1 MRDYKLS
8 PRAMV
13 MVAGSSKGTQPKYY
27 DKGFWYKENRAGY
40 EGKAEHLASIVLS
53 CSNVEYFVKYEEC
66 TINGKKGCRSQ
77 NFLKDGCSFLS
88 FQRLYDMYFGGNLSE
103 RIITMDNPQD
113 RIQFVKDFIK
123 DYTGFDCSGY
133 LSKILAFDM
142 LILNTDRH
150 FNNLGIIVNTETE
163 ECFNAPVFDNGAGL
177 FSDCTRFPMDNSID
191 ENLELLY
198 GQPFSSSLELQAHYA
213 GTTLKIDYNKLEQF
227 LEAEPKSRA
236 LTVLKY
242 QLDKYKGLF
251 NWEELGAKYAAD

>member
-13 MVAGSSKGTQPKYY
+13 MVAGSSKGTQPKYF

-40 EGKAEHLASIVLS
+40 EGKTEQLASLVLS
-53 CSNVEYFVKYEEC
+53 CSNVDYFVRYEEC

-77 NFLKDGCSFLS
+77 NFLKEGCSFLS

-103 RIITMDNPQD
+103 RIIIMDDPQD
-113 RIQFVKDFIK
+113 RINFIK
-123 DYTGFDCSGY
+123 EFIRDYTGFDCSDY

-150 FNNLGIIVNTETE
+150 FNNLGIIVDTETE
-163 ECFNAPVFDNGAGL
+163 ECFEAPVFDNGAGL
-177 FSDCTRFPMDNSID
+177 LSDFTRFPMDNSID
-191 ENLELLY
+191 ENIKSAY
-198 GQPFSSSLELQAHYA
+198 GQPFSSNLEMQAQLA
-213 GTTLKIDYNKLEQF
+213 GVTLKIDYDKLEAA
-227 LEAEPKSRA
+227 LRDEPQSRA

-242 QLDKYKGLF
+242 QLDKYKGL
-251 NWEELGAKYAAD
+251 LCKS